1 MSELTE
7 PAHTP
12 NVRGAFAADHAL
24 AARSLSISQ
33 SARQFAQ
40 ALLGH
45 QAIRDLTGY
54 ACFVAIAVTFVV
66 WGAARLEV
74 GHHEARAAM
83 AVREPLG
90 PVGQSF
96 GGLDPAVYPGAVAL
110 PRLWGSLQDDG
121 PGTEAIRWP
130 EAILAMIIGIVL
142 AVRSENIAGKRASL
156 WVSLCWFASL
166 AVMHRSG
173 EFGIDITGGFGL
185 LLALDR
191 TIARQGR
198 LDWLCGLFAS
208 IAFL

>member
-83 AVREPLG
+83 AVREPKLR
-90 PVGQSF
+90 
-96 GGLDPAVYPGAVAL
+96 GA
-110 PRLWGSLQDDG
+110 
-121 PGTEAIRWP
+121 
-130 EAILAMIIGIVL
+130 
-142 AVRSENIAGKRASL
+142 
-156 WVSLCWFASL
+156 
-166 AVMHRSG
+166 
-173 EFGIDITGGFGL
+173 
-185 LLALDR
+185 
-191 TIARQGR
+191 
-198 LDWLCGLFAS
+198 
-208 IAFL
+208 